1 MYFYATW
8 VTLCL
13 IGVSDAREHRIP
25 NQLLLA
31 LLVITTLEVL
41 FTPLFD
47 EWLEVFTDKATS
59 FVLCFTVGL
68 LLHFMRVMA
77 AGDVKLIAVL
87 GFLLGLEPLTDYL
100 FYTCV
105 STAFV
110 GSMYWALNKLPS
122 NLGDKNRG
130 DFSLL
135 SVSAVAYVGGEKIKH
150 AVTTQQ
156 GLTYMPFA
164 PVLIIGLAMYHY
176 FSY

>member
-1 MYFYATW
+1 
-8 VTLCL
+8 
-13 IGVSDAREHRIP
+13 
-25 NQLLLA
+25 
-31 LLVITTLEVL
+31 
-41 FTPLFD
+41 
-47 EWLEVFTDKATS
+47 
-59 FVLCFTVGL
+59 
-68 LLHFMRVMA
+68 RVMA

-105 STAFV
+105 STVFV

-122 NLGDKNRG
+122 NLGSFTGYKNRG

-135 SVSAVAYVGGEKIKH
+135 SVSAAAYVSGEKIKH
-150 AVTTQQ
+150 TVTTQQ

-164 PVLIIGLAMYHY
+164 PVLIIGLAMYQY